1 MIDVFEVINTF
12 INYKKNIMIT
22 TDRQK
27 GKSYIIN
34 TIIEHIGK
42 TNKNAHI
49 LLVVANIQLGY
60 EFTHFKNVTIL
71 IPKTLQ
77 TIKYFVDLYDY
88 LIIDNIDIC
97 ASINDLDML
106 ELINLFNEHNK
117 NVLLTGTINTNKYDL
132 TFMFS
137 ECNDK
142 NKWIVFKDICEDYSY
157 SMINIFKRIFK

>member
-1 MIDVFEVINTF
+1 M
-12 INYKKNIMIT
+12 
-22 TDRQK
+22 
-27 GKSYIIN
+27 
-34 TIIEHIGK
+34 
-42 TNKNAHI
+42 
-49 LLVVANIQLGY
+49 
-60 EFTHFKNVTIL
+60 
-71 IPKTLQ
+71 
-77 TIKYFVDLYDY
+77 DLYDY

-137 ECNDK
+137 GCSDK